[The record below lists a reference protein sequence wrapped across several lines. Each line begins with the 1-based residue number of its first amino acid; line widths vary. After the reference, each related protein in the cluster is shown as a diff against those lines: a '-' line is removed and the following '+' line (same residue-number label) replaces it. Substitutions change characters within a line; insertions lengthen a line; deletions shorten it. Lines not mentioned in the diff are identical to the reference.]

1 MDLYEERYKG
11 LLFVNILLAFPGYS
25 VFNRISHY
33 NIYKIIMVFKSV
45 REESNWLCLK
55 LNKYFEI
62 PISIWMIHFKL
73 FSVEEV
79 VNWFDSTTNS
89 WRN

>member
-1 MDLYEERYKG
+1 
-11 LLFVNILLAFPGYS
+11 
-25 VFNRISHY
+25 
-33 NIYKIIMVFKSV
+33 MVFKSV

-55 LNKYFEI
+55 LNKHFEI
-62 PISIWMIHFKL
+62 PISIWMIHFKI